1 MSSVLP
7 AADERIL
14 IVDDTP
20 ANIQT
25 LAATLKE
32 KGYPISVATNG
43 KQALDVVAR
52 VRPALILLDVM
63 MPEMD
68 GFEACRR
75 LKAAEEW
82 REIPVIFLTAKT
94 ETADIIQGFEL
105 GAVDYVAK
113 PFNPHELLARVS
125 THLALRRQQRQLQ
138 ENYRR
143 LSELERL
150 RDSLVHMVVHDLRSP
165 LLGLSGCLQLLQADL
180 AEKLEPEQ
188 AEDLESA
195 LTAAQRLSE
204 MVTSL
209 LDVSRLE
216 AGQMPLHKEDCDL
229 RAVIAGAI
237 ASLGG
242 LTRGRRVV
250 FTPSDTPITV
260 CCDAE
265 VTGRI
270 VANLVG
276 NALKFTPA
284 SGEVRVAASLT
295 EERAKITVADTGPG
309 IPEEDRERIFEKFGQ
324 VKGRE
329 EGRKHSTGLGLTFCK
344 LAAEAHGGTI
354 GVDSEVGKG
363 STFWITLPVQGSSPL
378 AQGPSAR

>member
-1 MSSVLP
+1 MNSAGP
-7 AADERIL
+7 ATGNRIL
-14 IVDDTP
+14 VVDDTP
-20 ANIQT
+20 ANIQA
-25 LAATLKE
+25 LAAVLKE
-32 KGYPISVATNG
+32 QGYQISVATNG

-52 VRPALILLDVM
+52 IRPDLILLDVM

-68 GFEACRR
+68 GFETCRR
-75 LKAAEEW
+75 LKASEEW

-94 ETADIIQGFEL
+94 ETADIVQGFEL

-113 PFNPHELLARVS
+113 PFNAHELLARVH
-125 THLALRRQQRQLQ
+125 THLALRRQQRELQ
-138 ENYRR
+138 ENYQR

-165 LLGLSGCLQLLQADL
+165 LLGLSGCLQMLQSDL
-180 AEKLEPEQ
+180 AGTLEAEQ

-216 AGQMPLHKEDCDL
+216 AGQMPLNKQDCDV
-229 RAVIAGAI
+229 RPVIAGALE
-237 ASLGG
+237 SLGG
-242 LTRGRRVV
+242 LTRGRHVSFV
-250 FTPSDTPITV
+250 PSDTPVTL
-260 CCDAE
+260 CCDPE

-284 SGEVRVAASLT
+284 SGEVRVTATPEGNEVRIA
-295 EERAKITVADTGPG
+295 VADTGPG
-309 IPEEDRERIFEKFGQ
+309 IPVEYRERIFEKFGQ
-324 VKGRE
+324 VEGRQ

-344 LAAEAHGGTI
+344 LAVEAHGGTI
-354 GVDSEVGKG
+354 GVDSEVGQG
-363 STFWITLPVQGSSPL
+363 STFWFRLPV
-378 AQGPSAR
+378 R